1 MTEFLSSSN
10 TFNTSAYNFS
20 SFVDKSNLNVD
31 IIVGVSKCKLDSG
44 RSVIF
49 DDEDEDK
56 YISIQEKAPVK
67 YLLNNNS
74 ENSYELKY

>member
-10 TFNTSAYNFS
+10 TPFNTSAYNFS

-31 IIVGVSKCKLDSG
+31 IAGVSKCKLDFG

-49 DDEDEDK
+49 DIEDK

-74 ENSYELKY
+74 EKSYELKY